1 MKTIHNIPTN
11 SASKNWLQIAVFLI
25 GFVFLSGSTF
35 AQFTLNG
42 STLNSGDYTCGTS
55 TISQSSGFVNNNV
68 YTLTVCAAP
77 GELVVIEL
85 GTIVL
90 ANSGGDNND
99 DEFYITD
106 TGTLNYTDGPGST
119 GTSNQTVT
127 GTVPGGCV
135 TITLECESTGTAQIN
150 AIISCITGP
159 DAGSDQS
166 PGDCS
171 TSTTLAGND
180 LSAGTGGVW
189 TVSPA
194 GPSITTPTSPTSG
207 VTGMTA
213 GTSYTFT
220 WSGNGS
226 SSDMVFNSAG
236 PGCAVYCTDPTPYTN
251 GSDGYI
257 SNVNINSGALSQTST
272 WGDGLGAGYTNNT
285 SCVSVVQGE
294 PFTIDITYTATSG
307 FNEFFIAWIDWDGDG
322 IFDTDEEYDLGSTN
336 TSTTFNMIETV
347 PCGSGLG
354 SIRIRIAMQYNSA
367 PLPCSSPTIYGEV
380 EDFCF
385 TITAAPTPIAST
397 SFPIVL
403 PCTSYATLDASF
415 SSSTTGF
422 WSIVSGS
429 GTFADITDQTTTID
443 GLLNGTTV
451 VQWTATEICG
461 TDVSQETIFISGLP
475 DEIVYAG
482 ADQSQCSITS
492 TVLEGS
498 SPSPFTGAGAWTVSP
513 AGPTFDD
520 ATDPSATISG
530 LVTGNTYTLTWS
542 VTTSSCNVLS
552 DEMLII
558 VGSTPPPADAG
569 SALAGC
575 PESIN
580 MAAVLP
586 AGFAGIWSQAAAVP
600 ATATI
605 SDINDPNAL
614 MYGMTATGTYTY
626 TWTISG
632 GGCTGSTFADVDVV
646 ISNCQTP
653 APIGG
658 TYTGCN
664 FLFTDDGGTAG
675 NYSDGMS
682 QAASTTVFCADDP
695 ADFVSME
702 FTAFDLAPG
711 DYMLIHDAPS
721 PGSFIVGYGTSAG
734 IYLDPGGTPS
744 STQTIVSSTGCLY
757 ITFFSNSTG
766 NDPGWEANVT
776 CTSTGSAENSSF
788 FSGDNCGGGGGIT
801 VCEGGSYPTV
811 NSNAGSPQEIGN
823 GFGPGTNCIADGEGN
838 SQWVYFN
845 IETSGHLSF
854 AINPAGGQD
863 FDFAIW
869 GPYDGGI
876 SCPGFTGEEPIRCTW
891 ALNAQN
897 FCPWGSEAAVGLA
910 YDSPVATPSAVLPT
924 DVNENLGSC
933 VDGPGAEDGWLY
945 PIDAVAGEVYVMLVQ
960 NFAQNAANWTF
971 TYDQLDPDIAGLG
984 CSPPTPLPL
993 SLLTFNGE
1001 NVDRK
1006 NNLYWTTASQRNSNY
1021 FTIEKSKDGINWEV
1035 LSIIAAAG
1043 NSDEFLMYEE
1053 VDNTPFKDLTY
1064 YRLLQTDLEGKS
1076 EIAKTIAIRSE
1087 LAEENFTD
1095 IYPNPS
1101 DKNFYFNYGGNDFYT
1116 TINVEI
1122 VNSLGQIVLMQD
1134 YSEFNKSAALSIDA
1148 DELSEGFY
1156 QVKITQGSRFDIQ
1169 KISVIK

>member
-1 MKTIHNIPTN
+1 MKTIHNIPTQLK
-11 SASKNWLQIAVFLI
+11 SSFLTLLSIALFVLASNTI
-25 GFVFLSGSTF
+25 F
-35 AQFTLNG
+35 AK
-42 STLNSGDYTCGTS
+42 DWEP
-55 TISQSSGFVNNNV
+55 SSLTHTGGATVCQNV
-68 YTLTVCAAP
+68 PVTLTATADGSQC
-77 GELVVIEL
+77 
-85 GTIVL
+85 
-90 ANSGGDNND
+90 SGGPGNNQ
-99 DEFYITD
+99 
-106 TGTLNYTDGPGST
+106 ST
-119 GTSNQTVT
+119 GTINWYSTSGPTLVFSESFTTANTSIVTYTYNPDVSTVGLTNYYYEIVYT
-127 GTVPGGCV
+127 GNCGSA
-135 TITLECESTGTAQIN
+135 TLTSGTQVVVVN
-150 AIISCITGP
+150 AGLTTP
-159 DAGSDQS
+159 DAGTGQTLAA
-166 PGDCS
+166 CA
-171 TSTTLAGND
+171 TTTTLAGNTITT
-180 LSAGTGGVW
+180 GTGTW

-194 GPSITTPTSPTSG
+194 GPTITSPNAPNSG
-207 VTGMTA
+207 VTGLVPGTA
-213 GTSYTFT
+213 YTFT
-220 WSGNGS
+220 WTASGS
-226 SSDMVFNSAG
+226 CPDQSADVIITAVAG
-236 PGCAVYCTDPTPYTN
+236 PGCAVVCPSSYTN
-251 GSDGYI
+251 TVDEWFTNVTFDGNSYTTGS
-257 SNVNINSGALSQTST
+257 SNYDNSNIGSCMTVTQGSSYTLSAT
-272 WGDGLGAGYTNNT
+272 WFASSATFIEEAYAFFDWNGDGDFDDLNEAQELGNSTG
-285 SCVSVVQGE
+285 SGSG
-294 PFTIDITYTATSG
+294 TIDIIIPCSGAVIGSVTMRIMLWAQVGGPPTGCTSG
-307 FNEFFIAWIDWDGDG
+307 
-322 IFDTDEEYDLGSTN
+322 T
-336 TSTTFNMIETV
+336 
-347 PCGSGLG
+347 
-354 SIRIRIAMQYNSA
+354 
-367 PLPCSSPTIYGEV
+367 YGET
-380 EDFCF
+380 EDYCI
-385 TITAAPTPIAST
+385 TITAAPTPLAVTASN
-397 SFPIVL
+397 L
-403 PCTSYATLDASF
+403 PLCSSSATLDATG
-415 SSSTTGF
+415 SSATGF

-429 GTFADITDQTTTID
+429 GTIADINDLTTTID
-443 GLLNGTTV
+443 GLANGTTV
-451 VQWTATEICG
+451 VQWTATEACG
-461 TDVSQETIFISGLP
+461 TDVSQETIVVSGFP
-475 DEIVYAG
+475 NDAVYAG

-498 SPSPFTGAGAWTVSP
+498 SPSPYTGAWTVSP
-513 AGPTFDD
+513 VGPTFDD

-542 VTTSSCNVLS
+542 VTTTLCGVVT
-552 DEMLII
+552 DEMDII

-586 AGFAGIWSQAAAVP
+586 AGFAGIWTQTAGP
-600 ATATI
+600 AIATI

-646 ISNCQTP
+646 ISNCQTT
-653 APIGG
+653 APIGQG
-658 TYTGCN
+658 PYTGCN

-682 QAASTTVFCADDP
+682 QAATTTVFCADDP

-711 DYMLIHDAPS
+711 DYMLIHDSPS

-734 IYLDPGGTPS
+734 IYVDPNGAPS
-744 STQTIVSSTGCLY
+744 STPTIVSYTGCLY
-757 ITFFSNSTG
+757 ITFFSNSTV

-776 CTSTGSAENSSF
+776 CTSTGSAENSTF
-788 FSGDNCGGGGGIT
+788 ITGDNCGGGGGIT
-801 VCEGGSYPTV
+801 VCESGNYPTV

-823 GFGPGTNCIADGEGN
+823 GFGPGTTCIADGEGN

-845 IETSGHLSF
+845 IETSGF
-854 AINPAGGQD
+854 IEFEINPAGGQD
-863 FDFAIW
+863 FDFQIW
-869 GPYDGGI
+869 GPYNGGI

-891 ALNAQN
+891 AINAN
-897 FCPWGSEAAVGLA
+897 NACPGNLGQSEIGLA
-910 YDSPVATPSAVLPT
+910 YESPVASPSTVLPT

-971 TYDQLDPDIAGLG
+971 TYDGTTPGIAGLG

-1043 NSDEFLMYEE
+1043 YSDEFLMYEE
-1053 VDNTPFKDLTY
+1053 VDNSPFKDLTY

-1134 YSEFNKSAALSIDA
+1134 YSEFNKSTALSIDA
-1148 DELSEGFY
+1148 GELSEGFY
-1156 QVKITQGSRFDIQ
+1156 QVKITQGSRFEIQ

>member
-1 MKTIHNIPTN
+1 MKTIHNNPTQLK
-11 SASKNWLQIAVFLI
+11 SSFLTLLSI
-25 GFVFLSGSTF
+25 FFFLSISSSVFSKGYQPNSFSISGGATVC
-35 AQFTLNG
+35 QFTPVTLTATVGSFKCANG
-42 STLNSGDYTCGTS
+42 GGTINSTGTIQWFSNVINSNVGGTAVGGAQPFTTNVVTATTYTYDPDVSTVGTLYYYYVVTWDDNGEGGTCGT
-55 TISQSSGFVNNNV
+55 G
-68 YTLTVCAAP
+68 
-77 GELVVIEL
+77 
-85 GTIVL
+85 
-90 ANSGGDNND
+90 
-99 DEFYITD
+99 
-106 TGTLNYTDGPGST
+106 T
-119 GTSNQTVT
+119 GTSATQTVVVT
-127 GTVPGGCV
+127 PGA
-135 TITLECESTGTAQIN
+135 TQAN
-150 AIISCITGP
+150 AG
-159 DAGSDQS
+159 GDQS

-171 TSTTLAGND
+171 TSTTLAGNTIT
-180 LSAGTGGVW
+180 SGSGVW

-194 GPSITTPTSPTSG
+194 GPTITSPTSPTSG

-213 GTSYTFT
+213 GSEYTFT
-220 WSGNGS
+220 WTATNGGCS
-226 SSDMVFNSAG
+226 NSSDMVFNSVG
-236 PGCAVYCTDPTPYTN
+236 PGCAVVCPSSYTN
-251 GSDGYI
+251 TVDEWFTNVTFDGNSYTTGS
-257 SNVNINSGALSQTST
+257 SNYDNSNIGSCMTVTQGSSYTLSAT
-272 WGDGLGAGYTNNT
+272 WFAASATFIEEAYAFFDWNGDGDFDDLDEAQVLGNSTG
-285 SCVSVVQGE
+285 SGSG
-294 PFTIDITYTATSG
+294 TIDISIPCSGVIGSVTMRIMLWAQVGGPPTGCTSG
-307 FNEFFIAWIDWDGDG
+307 
-322 IFDTDEEYDLGSTN
+322 
-336 TSTTFNMIETV
+336 TFGETEDYCLNITASGV
-347 PCGSGLG
+347 PLAVTASNL
-354 SIRIRIAMQYNSA
+354 
-367 PLPCSSPTIYGEV
+367 PPCSS
-380 EDFCF
+380 
-385 TITAAPTPIAST
+385 S
-397 SFPIVL
+397 
-403 PCTSYATLDASF
+403 ATLDATG
-415 SSSTTGF
+415 SSATGF

-429 GTFADITDQTTTID
+429 GTIANINDPTTTID
-443 GLLNGTTV
+443 GLANGTTV
-451 VQWTATEICG
+451 VQWTSIEACD
-461 TDVSQETIFISGLP
+461 TDVSQETIVVSGFP
-475 DEIVYAG
+475 NDAVYAG

-498 SPSPFTGAGAWTVSP
+498 SPSPYTGAWTVSP

-520 ATDPSATISG
+520 ATDPAATISG

-542 VTTSSCNVLS
+542 VTTSSCGVVT
-552 DEMLII
+552 DDMLII

-586 AGFAGIWSQAAAVP
+586 AGFAGIWTQNGGP

-664 FLFTDDGGTAG
+664 FLFTDDGGAAG

-682 QAASTTVFCADDP
+682 QASTTTVFCADDP

-711 DYMLIHDAPS
+711 DYMLIHDSPS

-734 IYLDPGGTPS
+734 IYLDPNGTPS
-744 STQTIVSSTGCLY
+744 STQTMVSYTGCFY
-757 ITFFSNSTG
+757 ITFFSNSTV

-776 CTSTGSAENSSF
+776 CTSTGGAENSSF

-801 VCEGGSYPTV
+801 VCESGNYPTV

-823 GFGPGTNCIADGEGN
+823 GFGPGTTCIADGEGN

-845 IETSGHLSF
+845 IETSGF
-854 AINPAGGQD
+854 IEFEINPAGGQD
-863 FDFAIW
+863 FDFQIW
-869 GPYDGGI
+869 GPYNGGI
-876 SCPGFTGEEPIRCTW
+876 SCPGFTGEAPIRCTW
-891 ALNAQN
+891 AINAN
-897 FCPWGSEAAVGLA
+897 NACPGNLGQAEIGLA
-910 YDSPVATPSAVLPT
+910 YESPVASPSTVLPS

-971 TYDQLDPDIAGLG
+971 TYDGTTPGIAGLG
-984 CSPPTPLPL
+984 CTAPTPLPL
-993 SLLTFNGE
+993 SLLSFNGE
-1001 NVDRK
+1001 NVERK
-1006 NNLYWTTASQRNSNY
+1006 NNLYWTTASERNSNY

-1134 YSEFNKSAALSIDA
+1134 YSEFNKSTALSIDA
-1148 DELSEGFY
+1148 GELSEGFY
-1156 QVKITQGSRFDIQ
+1156 QVKITQGSRFEIQ

>member
-11 SASKNWLQIAVFLI
+11 SASKNWLQIAVILVT
-25 GFVFLSGSTF
+25 FVFLSGSTF

-90 ANSGGDNND
+90 ANNGGNNND

-106 TGTLNYTDGPGST
+106 TGTLNYTDGPGSN

-150 AIISCITGP
+150 ATISCIAGP

-236 PGCAVYCTDPTPYTN
+236 PGCATYCDDTDPSYTEYTN
-251 GSDGYI
+251 SALGNF
-257 SNVNINSGALSQTST
+257 SNVNINSGALVAASG
-272 WGDGLGAGYTNNT
+272 WAGYTNNT
-285 SCVSVVQGE
+285 SCVSVTQGE
-294 PFTIDITYTATSG
+294 SFTIEIDFDYLAGVNTAV
-307 FNEFFIAWIDWDGDG
+307 AWIDWNANGV
-322 IFDTDEEYDLGSTN
+322 FEASEQYDLGSADATQTYIIN
-336 TSTTFNMIETV
+336 DVISCNGEA
-347 PCGSGLG
+347 GL
-354 SIRIRIAMQYNSA
+354 IRIRIAVENGTDG
-367 PLPCSSPTIYGEV
+367 LVDPCIIDGPFGEV
-380 EDFCF
+380 EDYCF
-385 TITAAPTPIAST
+385 NVTAAPTPLAVTASN
-397 SFPIVL
+397 L
-403 PCTSYATLDASF
+403 PLCSSSATLDATG
-415 SSSTTGF
+415 SSATGF

-429 GTFADITDQTTTID
+429 GTIADINDPTTTID
-443 GLLNGTTV
+443 GLANGTTV
-451 VQWTATEICG
+451 VQWTATEACG
-461 TDVSQETIFISGLP
+461 TDVSQETIVVSGFP
-475 DEIVYAG
+475 NDAVYAG

-498 SPSPFTGAGAWTVSP
+498 SPSPYTGSWTVLP

-542 VTTSSCNVLS
+542 VTTSSCGVVA
-552 DEMLII
+552 DDMLII

-586 AGFAGIWSQAAAVP
+586 AGFAGIWTQTAGP

-646 ISNCQTP
+646 ISNCQTT
-653 APIGG
+653 APIGQG
-658 TYTGCN
+658 PYTGCN

-682 QAASTTVFCADDP
+682 QAATTTVFCADDP

-711 DYMLIHDAPS
+711 DYMLIHDSPS
-721 PGSFIVGYGTSAG
+721 PGSPIVGYGTSAG
-734 IYLDPGGTPS
+734 IYVDPNGAPS
-744 STQTIVSSTGCLY
+744 STQTIVSYTGCLY
-757 ITFFSNSTG
+757 ITFFSNSTV

-776 CTSTGSAENSSF
+776 CTSTGSAENSTF
-788 FSGDNCGGGGGIT
+788 ITGDNCGGGGGIT
-801 VCEGGSYPTV
+801 VCESGNYPTV

-823 GFGPGTNCIADGEGN
+823 GFGPGTTCIADGEGN

-845 IETSGHLSF
+845 IETSGF
-854 AINPAGGQD
+854 IEFEINPAGGQD
-863 FDFAIW
+863 FDFQIW
-869 GPYDGGI
+869 GPYNGGI

-891 ALNAQN
+891 AINAN
-897 FCPWGSEAAVGLA
+897 NACPGNLGQSEIGLA
-910 YDSPVATPSAVLPT
+910 YESPVASPSTVLST

-960 NFAQNAANWTF
+960 NYAQNAANWTF
-971 TYDQLDPDIAGLG
+971 TYDGTTPGIAGLG

-1043 NSDEFLMYEE
+1043 YSDEFLMYEE
-1053 VDNTPFKDLTY
+1053 VDNSPFKDLTY

-1122 VNSLGQIVLMQD
+1122 INSLGQIVLMQD
-1134 YSEFNKSAALSIDA
+1134 YSEFNKSTALSIDA
-1148 DELSEGFY
+1148 GELSEGFY
-1156 QVKITQGSRFDIQ
+1156 QVKITQGSRFEIQ